1 MKAVELRE
9 KNVNEL
15 RKLLLEQTKEQF
27 KQRMAK
33 GMAEAPKTGTSK
45 TVRRN
50 IARIN
55 TIINE
60 KERQA

>member
-1 MKAVELRE
+1 M
-9 KNVNEL
+9 NEL
-15 RKLLLEQTKEQF
+15 RKLLLEQSKEHF
-27 KQRMAK
+27 KMQLQRNLGEASKPHQLK
-33 GMAEAPKTGTSK
+33 G
-45 TVRRN
+45 VRRD